1 MINTFAKHNISR
13 IFPIVGG
20 NHSRGSF
27 QKVGASD
34 VMYAVPY
41 EELILLRVLHAFNLL
56 TVFIETIMGIYG
68 DFQLLLFSC
77 EM

>member
-1 MINTFAKHNISR
+1 
-13 IFPIVGG
+13 
-20 NHSRGSF
+20 
-27 QKVGASD
+27 
-34 VMYAVPY
+34 MYAVPY